1 MKKMH
6 PIVWAILCLPVV
18 YFAMVTASVYIP
30 GENIFALLERI
41 STMVRRPDLLR
52 WTAYTP
58 RFLLVFLL
66 LYGGG
71 VLLYCSGRENRRP
84 GQEYGSAQWG
94 SPWQLNKKYAD
105 KGPANNTLLT
115 RHVAMSLNG
124 RQHMRNLLQIIVG
137 GSGAGKTRF
146 FCKPN
151 IMQANGSFLVTDPKG
166 EQLRALAPLLL
177 EEGYV
182 LRVFDLI
189 DPQHSD
195 AFNPFAYIRDAKDVM
210 KLVNNLIQN
219 TTPSRA
225 IRFGNVRR
233 WRWTPP

>member
-1 MKKMH
+1 MRKK
-6 PIVWAILCLPVV
+6 PVPPALWMALTIPVLWLAVIAAGV
-18 YFAMVTASVYIP
+18 YENGMNVFELVSRLTAATNRPFAV
-30 GENIFALLERI
+30 
-41 STMVRRPDLLR
+41 R
-52 WTAYTP
+52 WTVYTS

-84 GQEYGSAQWG
+84 GQEYGSAQWD
-94 SPWQLNKKYAD
+94 SPWQFNKKYAD
-105 KGPANNTLLT
+105 KDPANNTLLT

-166 EQLRALAPLLL
+166 KEVL
-177 EEGYV
+177 GYILQAV
-182 LRVFDLI
+182 
-189 DPQHSD
+189 H
-195 AFNPFAYIRDAKDVM
+195 
-210 KLVNNLIQN
+210 
-219 TTPSRA
+219 
-225 IRFGNVRR
+225 
-233 WRWTPP
+233 